1 MKFNDNTISVLKNFS
16 EINPSILFKEG
27 SVLRTISP
35 QKTVMAK
42 ATLSDSFPSNA
53 AVFDLSRFLATV
65 SLVDDPDIV
74 FEADRFMISQN
85 QSKIAYTFAAEN
97 MIITPPEK
105 DIEIPS
111 IVASVDVSHS
121 VLSGVIRAAG
131 VLSVSDIAFKS
142 DGKNLTLSA
151 IDNKNPNSD
160 TFVQDLENTEEL
172 EEFNILIK
180 VDNLKLLPGDYTI
193 SLSSAGIAHFKG
205 KDVEYWIA
213 AEAS

>member
-16 EINPSILFKEG
+16 EINPSLLIKEG
-27 SVLRTISP
+27 TVLRTISP

-42 ATLSDSFPSNA
+42 ATLSDSFPSKA

-65 SLVDDPDIV
+65 SLVDNPDIV
-74 FEADRFMISQN
+74 FETDRFVISQN
-85 QSKIAYTFAAEN
+85 QTKIAYTFAAEN
-97 MIITPPEK
+97 MIVIPPEK

-111 IVASVDVSHS
+111 VVAAVDVSHS

-151 IDNKNPNSD
+151 VDNKNPNSD
-160 TFVQDLENTEEL
+160 TFVQDLQNDEEL